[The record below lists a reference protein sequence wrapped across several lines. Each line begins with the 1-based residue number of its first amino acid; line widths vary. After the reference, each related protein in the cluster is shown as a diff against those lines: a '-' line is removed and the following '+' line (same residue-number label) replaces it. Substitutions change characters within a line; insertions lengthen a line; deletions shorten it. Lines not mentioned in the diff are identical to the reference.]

1 MFIDLCPVEKS
12 SSIWSSNWTSK
23 RTSKR
28 TSKWTSKKVPQ
39 NDLEKNIKS
48 IKENPSLPREQL
60 AAIIGKSVKT
70 LGRIT
75 KEPKL
80 ITFQ

>member
-1 MFIDLCPVEKS
+1 MNL
-12 SSIWSSNWTSK
+12 
-23 RTSKR
+23 
-28 TSKWTSKKVPQ
+28 KKVPQ
-39 NDLEKNIKS
+39 NDLEKIIKS
-48 IKENPSLPREQL
+48 IKENPSLSREQL
-60 AAIIGKSVKT
+60 AAIIVKSVKT

>member
-1 MFIDLCPVEKS
+1 MNF
-12 SSIWSSNWTSK
+12 
-23 RTSKR
+23 
-28 TSKWTSKKVPQ
+28 KKVPQ

-48 IKENPSLPREQL
+48 IKENPSLTREQL

-70 LGRIT
+70 VGRIT